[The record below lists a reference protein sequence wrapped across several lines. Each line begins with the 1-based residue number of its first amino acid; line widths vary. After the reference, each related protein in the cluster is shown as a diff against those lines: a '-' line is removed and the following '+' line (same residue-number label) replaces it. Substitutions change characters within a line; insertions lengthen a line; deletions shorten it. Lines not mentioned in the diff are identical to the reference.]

1 MVIYRKKNNAGMLK
15 MQRSLLKIYTSIFI
29 LLRFPSPVK
38 QHFQQSM
45 LFWILPSYKLSLC
58 FYRSKP
64 AAYCEI
70 TVTKL
75 KYHLNLTA
83 VQQYIKHIL
92 QEIIKT
98 FVHIHL
104 AEQVDYITSL
114 FIKTVVKTHSE
125 VFQVQPQPGHLLSPS
140 FLFLYILHII
150 VWHPLRKCCNDIS
163 ILIQTSYCNG
173 SVLISHLTSPRKY

>member
-1 MVIYRKKNNAGMLK
+1 MLK
-15 MQRSLLKIYTSIFI
+15 KQRSLLKIYISRST

-45 LFWILPSYKLSLC
+45 LFWILPNYKLSLC

-70 TVTKL
+70 TGTKL
-75 KYHLNLTA
+75 ESRLNLTA
-83 VQQYIKHIL
+83 AQKYIKHIL
-92 QEIIKT
+92 QKIIKT
-98 FVHIHL
+98 FVNIHL
-104 AEQVDYITSL
+104 ADQVDYIISL
-114 FIKTVVKTHSE
+114 FIKTVVKTHSA

-173 SVLISHLTSPRKY
+173 SVFISHLTSPKKY